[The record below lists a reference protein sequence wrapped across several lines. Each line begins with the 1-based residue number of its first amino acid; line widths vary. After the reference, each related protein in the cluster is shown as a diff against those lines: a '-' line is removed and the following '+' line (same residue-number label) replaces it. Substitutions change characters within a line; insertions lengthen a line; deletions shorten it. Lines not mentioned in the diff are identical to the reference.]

1 MQYFY
6 IVVYTIV
13 GDDMT
18 MCKIGL
24 NPHQLI
30 EWGRREATR
39 HPERTYE
46 LFRQPITRTGTLS
59 FYKQLPPFESKDSFD
74 LGESDTCQGS
84 DFDSNSETGI
94 GSRSKTVLR
103 TTKYSNTELNKV
115 LRTLSKAQ
123 CDAVDKM
130 FDNNIKVLC
139 DSIYIG
145 TVDPNNQILKLFEEY
160 GVKLV
165 KALKYHKNLL

>member
-1 MQYFY
+1 MQYYY

-59 FYKQLPPFESKDSFD
+59 FYKQLPPFESKEPLD
-74 LGESDTCQGS
+74 LGESDACQGS
-84 DFDSNSETGI
+84 DSNSETGI

-115 LRTLSKAQ
+115 LQTLSKEQ

-130 FDNNIKVLC
+130 WDNNIKVLC
-139 DSIYIG
+139 DSIYMG

-165 KALKYHKNLL
+165 NA